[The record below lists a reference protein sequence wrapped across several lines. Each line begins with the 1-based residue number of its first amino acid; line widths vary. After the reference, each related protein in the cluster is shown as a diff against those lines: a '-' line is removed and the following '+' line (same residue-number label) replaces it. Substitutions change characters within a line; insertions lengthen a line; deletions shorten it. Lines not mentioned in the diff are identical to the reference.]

1 MDKELQSAIELGII
15 NMDDVR
21 DRMRES
27 RKQKLLSK
35 HTYDI
40 WQSDSDGRWKTYLPD
55 TTQKKGRRLIAKST
69 KEKLLNEVVKFYAD
83 QEDEEYIR
91 NYATVTFR
99 QLYLKWLE
107 SKSIHTNST
116 SYIKRINTAWNA
128 FYKDDP
134 IADMALEDLTESY
147 LDDWIHGK
155 IKKYNMDRKQYYNM
169 SIILREALDYACRKG
184 VDMLDENPYRKIVV
198 NKKLLVKQ
206 RKPQRETQVFLVNEQ
221 KLVADECSQRFNR
234 RPACMTPLMILLNF
248 QLGLRIGELVSI
260 KWSDVG
266 DKYLQIQ
273 RMEVEDYT
281 LVEKDGRMSTIPNG
295 YKIVN
300 YNKSDAGT
308 REVFLNSEAKKILEL
323 VRNVHSTNGYADDD
337 FIFISSQTKRRGNS
351 RTITKYLE
359 KICDSIAIPNKSN
372 HKIRKTYISS
382 LFDKGVNIDTIRRQA
397 GHEDE
402 RTSLNNYCFDQSEN
416 LQLEAQLEGAKNIIT
431 AKISV
436 IA

>member
-1 MDKELQSAIELGII
+1 
-15 NMDDVR
+15 
-21 DRMRES
+21 
-27 RKQKLLSK
+27 
-35 HTYDI
+35 
-40 WQSDSDGRWKTYLPD
+40 
-55 TTQKKGRRLIAKST
+55 
-69 KEKLLNEVVKFYAD
+69 
-83 QEDEEYIR
+83 
-91 NYATVTFR
+91 
-99 QLYLKWLE
+99 
-107 SKSIHTNST
+107 
-116 SYIKRINTAWNA
+116 
-128 FYKDDP
+128 
-134 IADMALEDLTESY
+134 
-147 LDDWIHGK
+147 
-155 IKKYNMDRKQYYNM
+155 M